1 MTDRTP
7 EASLD
12 LIQNGWLC
20 GRLLGK
26 ISREPRLIR
35 INPRSEIMNIAIL
48 CSAPISIASLEN
60 ALKPYLPLTVCQNR
74 DQLAR
79 ALPSADILV
88 AQNKGFHFHIVEA
101 ALLATARRLKLIQHH
116 GVSYDATDAKA
127 AAALGIPVAVTLGQ
141 NHASVAE
148 TAFHIM
154 MCLAKKV
161 HETQRSVREGV
172 MGKVLCTELAGK
184 TLCLVGVGKIG
195 KALAA
200 MARGFGMKV
209 IGVRKRALADDV
221 ARSGIEKTF
230 TIDRLNEALAIS
242 DFTILAIPL
251 NDETFNLIGEPQFK
265 AMQPGAMLVNVSRGP
280 NVNREALLKALEEN
294 RIGGFGADVYWTEPA
309 DPGDPL
315 LQDPRVFITP
325 HIGAESSEAINRM
338 SMAVRENIDRL
349 VKGEPLRNVVNL

>member
-1 MTDRTP
+1 
-7 EASLD
+7 
-12 LIQNGWLC
+12 
-20 GRLLGK
+20 
-26 ISREPRLIR
+26 
-35 INPRSEIMNIAIL
+35 MNIAVL

-60 ALKPYLPLTVCQNR
+60 ALKPYLPITVCQNR

-88 AQNKGFHFHIVEA
+88 AQNKGFHFHIIDAE
-101 ALLATARRLKLIQHH
+101 LLATARRLKLIQHH

-127 AAALGIPVAVTLGQ
+127 AAALGIPVAVTSGQ

-161 HETQRSVREGV
+161 HETQRSLREGV

-195 KALAA
+195 KALAL
-200 MARGFGMKV
+200 MAKGFGMKV

-221 ARSGIEKTF
+221 AGSGIEATCP
-230 TIDRLNEALAIS
+230 IDRLNEALAVS
-242 DFTILAIPL
+242 DFVILAIPL
-251 NDETFNLIGEPQFK
+251 NAETFDLVGEAQFR
-265 AMQPGAMLVNVSRGP
+265 AMKPGAMLVNVSRGP
-280 NVNREALLKALEEN
+280 NVNREALIRALAEN
-294 RIGGFGADVYWTEPA
+294 RIAGFGADVYWTEPV
-309 DPGDPL
+309 DPKDPL
-315 LQDPRVFITP
+315 LQDSRVFITP

-338 SMAVRENIDRL
+338 SMAARANIDRF
-349 VKGEPLRNVVNL
+349 VKGEPLQNVVNA